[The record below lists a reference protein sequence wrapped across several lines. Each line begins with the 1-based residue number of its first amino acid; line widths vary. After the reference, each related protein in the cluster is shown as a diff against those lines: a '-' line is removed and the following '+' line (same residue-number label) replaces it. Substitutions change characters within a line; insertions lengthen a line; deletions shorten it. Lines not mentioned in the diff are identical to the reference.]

1 MPVRATAGSAVPFFP
16 TSIDDTHSTSDET
29 TLERPQLVGPVYDEA
44 HTTQPIPA
52 WNDDYHGENYTEA
65 LKENASAQAP
75 AQPADFNDS
84 YLFPMLAKNERQRLT
99 MLWYYT
105 KNIEQDP
112 KLMQR
117 LNDKISLV
125 KEFMGW
131 EFAIV
136 GILSNNNYVRIATSG
151 VPLAI
156 LPRRES
162 TCSHTIN
169 QQSGVSL
176 TSRSFRR
183 PQRHKLS
190 FRAFSVCILA

>member
-1 MPVRATAGSAVPFFP
+1 MPVRASADTVRSATPFFP
-16 TSIDDTHSTSDET
+16 TSEDDTNNREDAPIEQ
-29 TLERPQLVGPVYDEA
+29 PQAVGPILDEA
-44 HTTQPIPA
+44 HASQPIAP
-52 WNDDYHGENYTEA
+52 WDDGYRQENYTEA
-65 LKENASAQAP
+65 LNENSSAAVP
-75 AQPADFNDS
+75 AQPIEFNDR
-84 YLFPMLAKNERQRLT
+84 YLFPMLAQNERQRLT

-105 KNIEQDP
+105 RNIQQDP

-117 LNDKISLV
+117 LNDKLSLV

-136 GILSNNNYVRIATSG
+136 GILSNNNYVRIATAG
-151 VPLAI
+151 LPLAI

-176 TSRSFRR
+176 GIESYRR
-183 PQRHKLS
+183 P
-190 FRAFSVCILA
+190 